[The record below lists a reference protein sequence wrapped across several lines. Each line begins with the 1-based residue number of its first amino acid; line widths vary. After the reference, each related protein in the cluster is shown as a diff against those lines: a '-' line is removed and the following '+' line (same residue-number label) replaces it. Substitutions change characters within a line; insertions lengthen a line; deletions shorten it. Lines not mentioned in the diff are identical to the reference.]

1 MDNLVV
7 LNDGQEPAGQSDTA
21 GWKTL
26 MDRLRKAILKLKADY
41 ITEEG
46 VDYKAMGA
54 SEAFS
59 QYKALAATLRRLD
72 LKPLIEDEM
81 ERKAFF
87 INLYNVQMIH
97 GLVVQE
103 DLPASPIK
111 VQVGQNFKVKHCPY
125 LSCLELALNRLELVS
140 NF

>member
-1 MDNLVV
+1 
-7 LNDGQEPAGQSDTA
+7 
-21 GWKTL
+21 
-26 MDRLRKAILKLKADY
+26 
-41 ITEEG
+41 
-46 VDYKAMGA
+46 MGA

-97 GLVVQE
+97 GLVVQ
-103 DLPASPIK
+103 
-111 VQVGQNFKVKHCPY
+111 
-125 LSCLELALNRLELVS
+125 
-140 NF
+140 